1 MKKSLNKTIISKC
14 PLRLGLAGGGTDV
27 DPYRKTFGGHCITA
41 SISLY
46 AHCRITKNTKNKI
59 SFNLLDKNFTK
70 TFNIDDDLQ
79 KKDSIFLLKMTYL
92 YVIEKFHN
100 NKRIP
105 LNLISY
111 VDVPSGSGVGSSS
124 SLVVAIL
131 GGLFAFINKKIS
143 KISIA
148 KHAFYIERVLCNLS
162 GGRQD
167 QYAAVYG
174 GFNSIYFNT
183 DDSVNVKKIKLNK
196 SFINDLNEKLLL
208 FYIGAS
214 RESSRIIDEQVK
226 NIQSMDKVSLSAT
239 HNLKKLSF
247 DLLESL
253 RSEDIQYFFKLMEK
267 SWMNKIKIAKSI
279 TNSSINHVC
288 NISRKNKAEFVKVS
302 GAGGGG
308 FVLIGFEIE
317 NKYKLINALKNKNGK
332 FFIFNFA
339 NEGLQVSVTS

>member
-1 MKKSLNKTIISKC
+1 
-14 PLRLGLAGGGTDV
+14 LAGGGTDV
-27 DPYRKTFGGHCITA
+27 DPYRKFFGGHCLTA

-46 AHCRITKNTKNKI
+46 AHCRITKNTKNEI
-59 SFNLLDKNFTK
+59 SFNLLDKNITK
-70 TFNIDDDLQ
+70 TFNIEDDLQ

-92 YVIEKFHN
+92 YVMEKFN
-100 NKRIP
+100 ENKRIP
-105 LNLISY
+105 INVISY

-131 GGLFAFINKKIS
+131 GGLLACINKKIS
-143 KISIA
+143 KLSIA
-148 KHAFYIERVLCNLS
+148 KNAFYIERVLCNLS

-174 GFNSIYFNT
+174 GFNTISFNT
-183 DDSVNVKKIKLNK
+183 DDSVNVNKIKLNK

-214 RESSRIIDEQVK
+214 RDSARIIDEQVQNIHSK
-226 NIQSMDKVSLSAT
+226 NKVSLSAT

-253 RSEDIQYFFKLMEK
+253 KSEDIKSFFKLMAN
-267 SWMNKIKIAKSI
+267 SWIHKTKIAKSI
-279 TNSSINHVC
+279 TNSSIN
-288 NISRKNKAEFVKVS
+288 NIYKIAMQNKAEFVKVS

-308 FVLIGFEIE
+308 FLLIGFEID
-317 NKYKLINALKNKNGK
+317 NKFKLINALKNIKNGE

-339 NEGLQVSVTS
+339 NEGLQVSIIS